1 MKNILFFDTETT
13 GLVVKGK
20 PPTHEAQPMP
30 VQLGMKLDAGD
41 GSEKGALNMMVRPD
55 GWEISP
61 GATIIHGITKET
73 ATEFGV
79 HFITATEMFLDY
91 ASNADVVVAHNLAFD
106 ATVMRRSVFLYSK
119 MVGDT
124 YQDPFEGKT
133 LVCTMLAAM
142 NIVQAEHKGKQFG
155 GKRRTGA
162 QRWKW
167 PKLSE
172 CMQYYFKENIEGAHD
187 ALVDVRA
194 CAKVFYQLRKDGVF
208 ENGKSA

>member
-20 PPTHEAQPMP
+20 PPTDKCQPLP
-30 VQLGMKLDAGD
+30 VQLGLKIDSYNGQEM
-41 GSEKGALNMMVRPD
+41 GALNMMVRPD

-61 GATIIHGITKET
+61 GATVIHGITKET
-73 ATEFGV
+73 ATDFGV
-79 HFITATEMFLDY
+79 HFITAIEMFLDY
-91 ASNADVVVAHNLAFD
+91 VSNVDVVVAHNLAFD
-106 ATVMRRSVFLYSK
+106 ATVMRRSVHLYSQ
-119 MVGDT
+119 MVGEK
-124 YQDPFEGKT
+124 YKDPFEDK
-133 LVCTMLAAM
+133 LPICTMLAAM
-142 NIVQAEHKGKQFG
+142 NIVKAEHKGKLFG
-155 GKRRTGA
+155 GKKRTGA

-172 CMQYYFKENIEGAHD
+172 AMLFFFNEEIEGAHD

-194 CAKVFYQLRKDGVF
+194 CARVFYQLRKEGVF

>member
-13 GLVVKGK
+13 GLVNKHKG
-20 PPTHEAQPMP
+20 PTDPVQPLP
-30 VQLGMKLDAGD
+30 VQLGMKLDSYNGQ
-41 GSEKGALNMMVRPD
+41 EMGALNMMVRPD

-61 GATIIHGITKET
+61 GATVIHGITKEI
-73 ATEFGV
+73 ATDFGV
-79 HFITATEMFLDY
+79 HFITAVEIFLDY
-91 ASNADVVVAHNLAFD
+91 VNNADVVVAHNLAFD
-106 ATVMRRSVFLYSK
+106 ATVMRRSVHLYSK
-119 MVGDT
+119 MVGET
-124 YQDPFEGKT
+124 YTDPFEGK
-133 LVCTMLAAM
+133 LHICTMLAAM
-142 NIVQAEHKGKQFG
+142 DIVKAPHKGKQFG
-155 GKRRTGA
+155 GKKRTGT

-172 CMQYYFKENIEGAHD
+172 TMMYYFKEEIDGAHD